1 MSFSLTG
8 AADTQPGNQELT
20 EAQKKL
26 VSEEQAQSLDA
37 QENMK
42 ISGSNARH
50 MVMQKL
56 MRKTD
61 VSGLFLLL
69 AHRVKKPDILVC
81 GLVHMTS

>member
-1 MSFSLTG
+1 MSSMTMSMSDLMPMVSVTTSTSSTTSQ
-8 AADTQPGNQELT
+8 APGDLT

-26 VSEEQAQSLDA
+26 VEDDPAQTLDQ

-56 MRKTD
+56 MRR
-61 VSGLFLLL
+61 SES
-69 AHRVKKPDILVC
+69 RVMVLR
-81 GLVHMTS
+81 

>member
-1 MSFSLTG
+1 MSLK
-8 AADTQPGNQELT
+8 PELPKSAGPLQLS

-26 VSEEQAQSLDA
+26 VDEEQAQTLAA

-56 MRKTD
+56 MRD
-61 VSGLFLLL
+61 SQEVS
-69 AHRVKKPDILVC
+69 K
-81 GLVHMTS
+81 